1 MDMRR
6 EYYYGSR
13 IRQVVCLIFGI
24 CVAALLTGSC
34 VERGIEQVEA
44 KMERTQKSLAKEVLR
59 FHVLANSD
67 SDEDQAVKVKVR
79 DAVLAY
85 MEESMGYG
93 RLEEPDAEDTKAWV
107 ESHLREL
114 EEVADQT
121 VRDEGYSYQS
131 RAEVEVSYFPDKQYG
146 DIFFPQGEYEA
157 LKIKLGEARGHNW
170 WCVLYPSLC
179 FTDTACT
186 VVSDEGKQGLKEVLT
201 AEEYE
206 MVTATTDFKIKWFFF
221 GDGVEDAR

>member
-6 EYYYGSR
+6 EYCYGSR